1 LLAISKSCIL
11 LMAFITIILSHSICF
26 SQDIIK
32 FSGSLDLT
40 HDFYSSSGI
49 APRQPDDYTKAILRS
64 TITLFDEIQLPFEL
78 YLASDQSE
86 FKQPFNQ
93 FGISPRIT
101 KWLKLHGGYFSSDI
115 SELTF
120 GDVRLLGGGIE
131 LTPGDFRFSFL
142 YGRSQKAI
150 ETDITN
156 NNSGAYKRNIMTVKI
171 GYGNM
176 NSFYTNINFVRA
188 IDDSNSIIKD
198 NTGTGIT
205 PVENTVASLEF
216 GFPVSNI
223 IKLSSEI
230 GVSAYSNNIF
240 SDKLSDEINIPSF
253 LFTPRVSSQFDGAAK
268 ISMEI
273 KPANDWQVN
282 LKSQWIGPGYV
293 TLGYAQLQNDIF
305 ETTISPSAKLFKRK
319 LTLKGSF
326 GFRKNNLR
334 NNRKSTTN
342 KYVVSVFT
350 AVELT
355 QELGLDIQYNNNQ
368 VRSNH
373 ISDSIKVSNIFNF
386 ISLSPRYNFQAL
398 GGNNNIVLNYSFQE
412 VEDDNQSVGQN
423 SRNKTNTVN
432 LSHVLFF
439 QSSLSFTST
448 FFYTNVKSLETITEI
463 IDLSESVSHS
473 FFENKLNTSVSLGYS
488 ITNSIS
494 KEKQFTGKLAATYSM
509 EEWGAF
515 TLNIT
520 NQNCSSSG
528 DSIPSYREF
537 QANIQYKIK
546 F

>member
-1 LLAISKSCIL
+1 MLAISKSCIL
-11 LMAFITIILSHSICF
+11 LMAFITIILTPSICF
-26 SQDIIK
+26 PQDIIK

-49 APRQPDDYTKAILRS
+49 APREPDNYTKAILRS
-64 TITLFDEIQLPFEL
+64 TITLFDEVQLPFEL
-78 YLASDQSE
+78 YLASDQNE

-156 NNSGAYKRNIMTVKI
+156 NNSGAYKRNIMTAKI

-176 NSFYTNINFVRA
+176 DSFYTNINFVRA

-268 ISMEI
+268 IYMEI

-342 KYVVSVFT
+342 KYVFSVFT

-386 ISLSPRYNFQAL
+386 ISLAPRYNFQAL

-463 IDLSESVSHS
+463 INLSESVSHS

>member
-1 LLAISKSCIL
+1 MLAISKSCIL
-11 LMAFITIILSHSICF
+11 LMAFITIILTPSICF
-26 SQDIIK
+26 PQDIIK

-49 APRQPDDYTKAILRS
+49 APRQPDNYTKAILRS
-64 TITLFDEIQLPFEL
+64 TITLFDEVQLPFEL
-78 YLASDQSE
+78 YLASDQNE

-156 NNSGAYKRNIMTVKI
+156 NNSGAYKRNIMTAKI

-176 NSFYTNINFVRA
+176 DSFYTNINFVRA

-268 ISMEI
+268 IYMEI

-342 KYVVSVFT
+342 KYVFSVFT

-386 ISLSPRYNFQAL
+386 ISLAPRYNFQAL

-463 IDLSESVSHS
+463 INLSESVSHS

-494 KEKQFTGKLAATYSM
+494 KEKQFMGKLAATYSM